1 MSQAYVIIYGG
12 RKSLPRATT
21 SLMNATKTYLVD
33 TRGIEGSRIVTVDG
47 GHREALTTELWIV
60 PQGATPPQ
68 AHPTVDPSEIKAPI
82 KKKPGPK
89 RTTVKKPS

>member
-1 MSQAYVIIYGG
+1 MAYVIAYGG
-12 RKSLPRATT
+12 RQSLKSAAT
-21 SLMNATKTYLVD
+21 SLGNRSKKYLVD
-33 TRGIEGSRIVTVDG
+33 TRAIEESRIVIVDG
-47 GHREALTTELWIV
+47 GYREALTTELWIV